1 MNRRD
6 CLKAAA
12 FSPLLLMSPPPALAT
27 GAGPGVRRLLLIE
40 LNGGN
45 DGLNTVIPYAD
56 PIYARL
62 RPKIA
67 IERDSVLQLDERMG
81 LHPAL
86 EKLVPMF
93 EGGELAIIQGLGYQP
108 ANRSHFR
115 SIEIWDTATDPNVLG
130 DEGWLSRLDV
140 GRQFGRPFAA
150 DAIVIGRNPKPA
162 SGPGMQPVVMADSAS
177 FISESAGVQALR
189 SASGNAALRRIL
201 SVQREIESAS
211 HGLSANRPQ
220 PAGDFPQGAFGR
232 DAREAA
238 RLLIGDP
245 ATPIVK
251 IALTGFDTHVNQP
264 QRQQALLRQ
273 LGDTLA
279 ALRQA
284 FTAASAWDQVLIVT
298 YSEFGRR
305 AQQNASNG
313 TDHGKAAPHFVLG
326 GRVKGGLLGERPNLA
341 ALDEGDVPATTDFR
355 SLYNAVLG
363 DWFGVGRAGLFEPQ
377 AHKPLAIV

>member
-6 CLKAAA
+6 CLKSAMLA
-12 FSPLLLMSPPPALAT
+12 PLLGLPSLASL
-27 GAGPGVRRLLLIE
+27 AVEANPSVRRLLLIE

-56 PIYARL
+56 PLYAQL

-67 IERDSVLQLDERMG
+67 IERDSVLQLDEHMG

-86 EKLVPMF
+86 ENLMPMF
-93 EGGELAIIQGLGYQP
+93 KSGELTIVQGVGYKP

-115 SIEIWDTATDPNVLG
+115 SIEIWDTATDPSVLG
-130 DEGWLSRLDV
+130 DEGWLSRLDIK
-140 GRQFGRPFAA
+140 RQFGRSFAA
-150 DAIVIGRNPKPA
+150 DAIVIGRNPKPV
-162 SGPGMQPVVMADSAS
+162 SGTGMQPLVLADSAS
-177 FISESAGVQALR
+177 FVSESAGVQALQ
-189 SASGNAALRRIL
+189 SASGNAALKRVL

-211 HGLSANRPQ
+211 HGLSAHRPQ
-220 PAGDFPQGAFGR
+220 PAGKFPQGAFGR

-238 RLLIGDP
+238 HLLIGDP
-245 ATPIVK
+245 ASPIVK

-273 LGDTLA
+273 LGDSLA

-284 FTAASAWDQVLIVT
+284 FVAAGIWDQVLIVT

-341 ALDEGDVPATTDFR
+341 SLDEGDIPATTDFR

-363 DWFGVGRAGLFEPQ
+363 NWWGVRASELFDPQ
-377 AHKPLAIV
+377 IHKPLVF